1 LPTVKEK
8 QSNLHKKVKIYNI
21 IVKILIENTAIN
33 TYNRKGI
40 LRSDKL

>member
-1 LPTVKEK
+1 MVKKK

-21 IVKILIENTAIN
+21 IVKILIENTVIN
-33 TYNRKGI
+33 TYNIKRI

>member
-1 LPTVKEK
+1 LPTVKKK

-21 IVKILIENTAIN
+21 IVKISIENTAIN
-33 TYNRKGI
+33 TYNRKRI